1 MSRNHEVR
9 VRLPLAAVR
18 WGFWS
23 GGGIAAVIASGRV
36 HDHTEVWA
44 LVVLGVVGQ
53 CSDVALAVYRRHQ
66 S

>member
-1 MSRNHEVR
+1 V
-9 VRLPLAAVR
+9 AVR

-53 CSDVALAVYRRHQ
+53 CCDVIMHFSNKRISRGNQ
-66 S
+66 PD